1 MRFPAEAVFAKLFAG
16 RPWAAWL
23 DSAGGPGAQARYS
36 VLASDPA
43 VTFTWKGASGVLRDA
58 AGREERLSGDPFERL
73 RRLLR
78 DLARPG
84 YPRRGP
90 GPHPFEGGAVGYFA
104 YDLGRHLERLP
115 SRAVDDTGIPDCALA
130 FYPAGI
136 TVDHRTGEARVWS
149 SPLPG
154 FEAPAAEREAALL
167 AGLAWLDGG
176 VPDPPVPPASGCEW
190 NFTREG
196 YLDAVTRA
204 RESIAAGDIYQ
215 VNLSRRLRARWR
227 GDPLAL
233 YLRLRRA
240 LPEPYAAFLGFP
252 GAAVLCAS
260 PELFLSSSP
269 GGRVVTRPIKGTRPR
284 GAGRREDARLRRE
297 LLTSAKDAAELLMIV
312 DLERNDLAKVC
323 RPGSVRVPRLRAVE
337 SHPAVHHLVA
347 TVSGRLRPGLGP
359 VDLLRA
365 AFPGGSITG
374 APKVRAMEIIEEL
387 EPVRRGVY
395 TGALGWIGFDGSMKL
410 NIVIRT
416 LVAGDGWVDLQVGG
430 GIVAD
435 SDPERE
441 YEETRAKAKGLLDTL
456 GLA

>member
-23 DSAGGPGAQARYS
+23 DSAGGPGAAARFS

-58 AGREERLSGDPFERL
+58 AGREERLRGDPLDRL
-73 RRLLR
+73 GGLLR
-78 DLARPG
+78 DLAP
-84 YPRRGP
+84 PAAARRDGAR
-90 GPHPFEGGAVGYFA
+90 PFEGGAIGYLS

-115 SRAVDDTGIPDCALA
+115 SRAADDTGIPDCALA

-154 FEAPAAEREAALL
+154 FEGLAAEREAALL
-167 AGLAWLDGG
+167 YGLARLYGG
-176 VPDPPVPPASGCEW
+176 APAPSVPPATAHEW

-196 YLDAVTRA
+196 YLAAVARA
-204 RESIAAGDIYQ
+204 REHIAAGDVYQ

-240 LPEPYAAFLGFP
+240 LPEPYAAFLDFP

-260 PELFLSSSP
+260 PELFLSLSSR
-269 GGRVVTRPIKGTRPR
+269 GRVVTRPIKGTRAR
-284 GAGRREDARLRRE
+284 GADPGQDARLRRE
-297 LLTSAKDAAELLMIV
+297 LLASAKDAAELLMIV
-312 DLERNDLAKVC
+312 DLERNDLSKVC

-347 TVSGRLRPGLGP
+347 TVTGRLRPGLGP

-395 TGALGWIGFDGSMKL
+395 TGALGWIGFDGSMQL

-441 YEETRAKAKGLLDTL
+441 YEETQAKAKGLLETL